1 MNTWTILTCEYP
13 PQFGGVGD
21 YTAQVAAALAAAGD
35 EVTVYC
41 PPMPSQPVR
50 RDGIEVIPLPDAYG
64 PRSRQAIDDR
74 LNVRPSTIF
83 AQYVPTAFGMKGA
96 NVPWCRWLLR
106 RARHHDDDVR
116 VMFHEPYFEFVWASM
131 SQNALAVAQRIMART
146 LLRAATH
153 TYVSTDAWRP
163 YLAPLAPADQ
173 RPFVTLPIPS
183 AIPRCDR
190 PGEVAA
196 RRAAL
201 LGSQASH
208 IVGHF
213 GTYGSHIA
221 PMLMASLTTLLSE
234 ERKTVAVCVGKG
246 SEDFVR
252 ALLASRPDLAG
263 RVNCIGR
270 AAAPDVSVVLSA
282 CDLLLQP
289 YPDGVTTRRTS
300 VMAGLINGRAVLTT
314 TGHLTEPVWAE
325 TRAVAIEPA
334 GDVTAF
340 VHAACKLLWH
350 DGRRTALA
358 ARAEETYRQ
367 RFALTHT
374 IGRLREA
381 VAPVA
386 V

>member
-1 MNTWTILTCEYP
+1 MSTWTILTCEYP
-13 PQFGGVGD
+13 PEFGGVGD
-21 YTAQVAAALAAAGD
+21 YTAQVAAALASMGD

-41 PPMPSQPVR
+41 PPMSSAPVR
-50 RDGIEVIPLPDAYG
+50 RDGIEVIVLPDAYG
-64 PRSRQAIDDR
+64 PRSRQMIDER
-74 LNVRPSTIF
+74 LDARPSTIF

-106 RARHHDDDVR
+106 RARHLNNDVR
-116 VMFHEPYFEFVWASM
+116 VMFHEPYFEFVWAPV

-146 LLRAATH
+146 LLRAATQ
-153 TYVSTDAWRP
+153 TYVSTDSWRP
-163 YLAPLAPADQ
+163 YLMPLAPLDQ

-183 AIPRCDR
+183 SIPRCDR
-190 PGEVAA
+190 SNDVAA

-201 LGSQASH
+201 LGSQATH
-208 IVGHF
+208 LVGHF
-213 GTYGSHIA
+213 GTYGPQIA
-221 PMLMASLTTLLSE
+221 PMLAASLTTLLSE
-234 ERKTVAVCVGKG
+234 ERQTVAVCVGKG

-252 ALLASRPDLAG
+252 GLLASRPDLAD

-270 AAAPDVSVVLSA
+270 AAAPDVAVVLSA

-334 GDVTAF
+334 GDVPAL
-340 VHAACKLLWH
+340 VHAARKLLWH

-358 ARAEETYRQ
+358 TRAEQTYRE
-367 RFALTHT
+367 RFALSHT

-381 VAPVA
+381 GVPVA